1 VAERLK
7 RGDRV
12 RVKVKPNKHFALP
25 APDKDIVMVGPGTG
39 VAPFRAFVQ
48 ERRATEATGRSWL
61 FFGDRHFTHDFLYQL
76 DWQDALKDGALT
88 RMDVAF
94 SRDTP
99 EKIYVQHKLWD
110 RRAEL
115 IEWLDSGALF
125 YVCGDAKAMAKDV
138 RAALVRAYA
147 DVKALSPEAAEQA
160 VVTLEREKRYLQDTY

>member
-1 VAERLK
+1 
-7 RGDRV
+7 
-12 RVKVKPNKHFALP
+12 
-25 APDKDIVMVGPGTG
+25 
-39 VAPFRAFVQ
+39 
-48 ERRATEATGRSWL
+48 
-61 FFGDRHFTHDFLYQL
+61 
-76 DWQDALKDGALT
+76 
-88 RMDVAF
+88 MDVAF

-115 IEWLDSGALF
+115 VEWLDGGAIF

-138 RAALVRAYA
+138 RAALVRAFA